1 MLESFDAIEGA
12 AVAEGDFES
21 PLLVWEN
28 VSLTQNAYPT
38 LVSSM
43 GFVEKGEMMAV
54 LGSGAA
60 SGDVGALMDLL
71 SGRPV
76 RGEVGGYYAVD
87 GRTTRRERLRDVC
100 AFVSRGYE
108 IPAHLTAFEAMFF
121 LTRLRVAMDMD
132 NFEVLERCK
141 WAREEMGLDEVGEVF
156 VGGRVDGCEGARF
169 VRGLAPDQRRRL
181 AVAAAIATKP
191 RVLFLEDVT
200 TGLDCASA
208 MALLRRVAEAA
219 ENALQGMA
227 VVSSLRKPRRGV
239 FDLFESCCVLS
250 AGHLL
255 YFGQLDGAAPWFRS
269 LGYLSGDGDDDGP
282 PSDLFLDL
290 VAIDCDKDP
299 RSFGT
304 ATLVYLT
311 DVATASRA
319 FAKTCAAS

>member
-208 MALLRRVAEAA
+208 MALLRRVGAPRVLPREAV
-219 ENALQGMA
+219 EDVQHGPLRGVLRRRRVPLPPRLQPPPHGDDVAHGRLLPGLGQVPLVLLVLLPLRLRHDVPRA
-227 VVSSLRKPRRGV
+227 VPRRGHAHAGV
-239 FDLFESCCVLS
+239 GDDPGDLLPE
-250 AGHLL
+250 HLL
-255 YFGQLDGAAPWFRS
+255 PRRGLRHQPRQ
-269 LGYLSGDGDDDGP
+269 
-282 PSDLFLDL
+282 
-290 VAIDCDKDP
+290 DP
-299 RSFGT
+299 
-304 ATLVYLT
+304 L
-311 DVATASRA
+311 
-319 FAKTCAAS
+319 